1 MSQGARNL
9 SNGHETFGKCSTREM
24 DRSSKSQPDPV
35 SLDACP
41 MIFSL
46 RDQNIYD
53 GDEERTRRRGSE
65 HFILPARDQ
74 KKHQILEKNAFF
86 YFVLYCC
93 RNIQGHV
100 SNIFLCVLKVVTH
113 PKTF

>member
-1 MSQGARNL
+1 
-9 SNGHETFGKCSTREM
+9 M

-53 GDEERTRRRGSE
+53 VDEERTRRRGSE
-65 HFILPARDQ
+65 HSILPARDQ
-74 KKHQILEKNAFF
+74 KIIKILKKIHFF
-86 YFVLYCC
+86 ILSY
-93 RNIQGHV
+93 I
-100 SNIFLCVLKVVTH
+100 VVGTSRDMLAMFFMCFKG
-113 PKTF
+113 PKP